1 MNPDLVPWVTAFCCI
16 SLIFVTLA
24 TILFCVFAEKY
35 NVHQARSEKGGHLQ
49 VTRNLIKL
57 SATNSLEAV
66 PIFLPLKRATAP
78 TQKKIKAN
86 KNLLANPILKKQTTV
101 GIIKKSSPVL
111 FYEGKSLIAQTA
123 SLKPDSAV

>member
-1 MNPDLVPWVTAFCCI
+1 MNSDLVLWVNAFCCI

-57 SATNSLEAV
+57 SSINSLEAA
-66 PIFLPLKRATAP
+66 PISSILKKTAP
-78 TQKKIKAN
+78 VSLPIKKIKVD
-86 KNLLANPILKKQTTV
+86 KILLAKPNLKKQSTV
-101 GIIKKSSPVL
+101 GIIKKSPPVL
-111 FYEGKSLIAQTA
+111 SYEGKSLIAQ
-123 SLKPDSAV
+123 SV

>member
-57 SATNSLEAV
+57 SAINSLEPV
-66 PIFLPLKRATAP
+66 PIFLPLKRAP
-78 TQKKIKAN
+78 VPLSQKKIKVD
-86 KNLLANPILKKQTTV
+86 KNLLAKPNLKKQSTF
-101 GIIKKSSPVL
+101 GIIKKSPPVL
-111 FYEGKSLIAQTA
+111 SYEGKSLIAQ
-123 SLKPDSAV
+123 SV